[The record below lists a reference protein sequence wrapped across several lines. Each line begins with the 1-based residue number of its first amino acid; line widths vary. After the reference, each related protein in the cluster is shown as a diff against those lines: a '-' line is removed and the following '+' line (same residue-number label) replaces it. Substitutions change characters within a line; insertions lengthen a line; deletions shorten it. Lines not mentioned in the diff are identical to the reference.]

1 MTKLVALFSAGAAS
15 AIVPRLVA
23 GGIDASASA
32 ATPPVVKDGA
42 VTGMP
47 DPQNNTKFLVSALAA
62 DALRGT
68 RADLVQ
74 IPQNHPQDGSPITW
88 DILLPV

>member
-1 MTKLVALFSAGAAS
+1 MKLVALFSAGAAS
-15 AIVPRLVA
+15 AIVPRLIA
-23 GGIDASASA
+23 GGIDASASTN
-32 ATPPVVKDGA
+32 ATPVAKDGV

-47 DPQNNTKFLVSALAA
+47 DPQQDTKFLVSAGVA

-68 RADLVQ
+68 RDDLVRL
-74 IPQNHPQDGSPITW
+74 PQDHPQDGSPITW